1 MNKALVTRL
10 ERLEH
15 ASNGRGPGVIVLLPT
30 NLWERM
36 WGGKSRYFST
46 LDSAVASMSKAD
58 VIIIDDL

>member
-15 ASNGRGPGVIVLLPT
+15 ASNGRGPGVIVLLTT

-58 VIIIDDL
+58 IIIIDDL